1 MPNRKSGKGGMG
13 GKLLTKGDRDPY
25 KNETTV
31 GGWKDESRFLSYM
44 LSVRLRT
51 EGWTSFAKHL
61 FLFLCTASYEGL
73 IRFIRQIGFFQSVPQ
88 TSGTLFSRRIVRDRP
103 LIVSRFAKWLCA
115 GGGWGRGLRK
125 LASSDKRFRWKLQ
138 AAFKSSQQDTILI
151 TSSLEGT

>member
-73 IRFIRQIGFFQSVPQ
+73 IQFIRQIGLSN
-88 TSGTLFSRRIVRDRP
+88 LFRRPVAHF
-103 LIVSRFAKWLCA
+103 SQGESFATA
-115 GGGWGRGLRK
+115 R
-125 LASSDKRFRWKLQ
+125 
-138 AAFKSSQQDTILI
+138 
-151 TSSLEGT
+151 

>member
-73 IRFIRQIGFFQSVPQ
+73 IRFIRQIG
-88 TSGTLFSRRIVRDRP
+88 LFNLFRRPVAHF
-103 LIVSRFAKWLCA
+103 SQGESFATA
-115 GGGWGRGLRK
+115 R
-125 LASSDKRFRWKLQ
+125 
-138 AAFKSSQQDTILI
+138 
-151 TSSLEGT
+151 